1 LSASGRLAAG
11 GSPAERRWVLWF
23 GLLVM
28 ILTSFPYV
36 LGYARQGEIWQ
47 FTGFVFGVEDGNSY
61 IAKMI
66 SGSYGAWL
74 FKTPY
79 TTSIQR
85 GVIAFLPY
93 LALGKLAFDGGI
105 HEQLVVLYHIFRI
118 GGGMLAVLATY
129 DFLSI
134 IITNIGLRRIG
145 LVLCILGGG
154 LGWLGIILGSKSMP
168 LEFYSPET
176 FGFLSLFGIPHLSL
190 ARATFLWSLVIYLR
204 FVSSGDPS
212 WWRQSIRLGLL
223 WLATAVAQPI
233 TALVLGIL
241 IGLHCLAT
249 GLWQILRKMPL
260 TLRGAR
266 KKYVTPSPANS
277 GVDFVRDLDSS
288 VTTLPRNDVP
298 NKGELEKGLRKW
310 LGIVLMVFVSFFIPA
325 PFLLY
330 NYFSFSTDPFL
341 RTWTAQNLILSPEP
355 AQYLLA
361 YGLVLP
367 FAIAGIF
374 QLLRRDAWMGMFFTA
389 WMLALPLLA
398 YAPFNLQRR
407 LLEGAWI
414 GLVALA
420 VAGMEGWREAAL
432 SSSNTWIKARYSS
445 RWILLLAFPTTIM
458 LIVGGLLATWRP
470 SMPVFRLNDEIQAFA
485 YLRQSASPG
494 EVILASFDTSNALP
508 AWAPLRV
515 VIGHGPESV
524 ALTNLR
530 PQVEAVYSSGWSAD
544 KRKQFFNEYDV
555 RYVIWGPMERK
566 LGEWDPG
573 IASYLKKAF
582 EVGEFQIFEVIPT
595 LPF

>member
-1 LSASGRLAAG
+1 MSAPGRLASG
-11 GSPAERRWVLWF
+11 VPPAEQRWVLWF

-28 ILTSFPYV
+28 ILTSIPYV
-36 LGYARQGEIWQ
+36 LGYARQGETWQ

-79 TTSIQR
+79 TTNFQR

-93 LALGKLAFDGGI
+93 LALGKLAFDRGI
-105 HEQLVVLYHIFRI
+105 HEQIVVLYHIFRI
-118 GGGMLAVLATY
+118 GAGMLAILATY

-134 IITNIGLRRIG
+134 LITNIGLRRIG
-145 LVLCILGGG
+145 LALCILGGG
-154 LGWLGIILGSKSMP
+154 LGWVGIILGSKSMP

-176 FGFLSLFGIPHLSL
+176 FGFLSIFGIPHLAL

-204 FVSSGDPS
+204 FVTSGDPS
-212 WWRQSIRLGLL
+212 WWRQSIRLGLF

-233 TALVLGIL
+233 TALILGIL

-249 GLWQILRKMPL
+249 GLWQMFRK
-260 TLRGAR
+260 
-266 KKYVTPSPANS
+266 
-277 GVDFVRDLDSS
+277 RDEM
-288 VTTLPRNDVP
+288 V
-298 NKGELEKGLRKW
+298 EGLRRW
-310 LGIVLMVFVSFFIPA
+310 RGIVLMVFVSFLIPA

-330 NYFSFSTDPFL
+330 NYLSFTYDPFL
-341 RTWTAQNLILSPEP
+341 RLWTAQNLIPSPEP

-367 FAIAGIF
+367 FAIAGVY
-374 QLLRRDAWMGMFFTA
+374 QLLRRDAWIGLFFTA
-389 WMLALPLLA
+389 WILALPLLA
-398 YAPFNLQRR
+398 YTPFNLQRR
-407 LLEGAWI
+407 LLEGAWV

-420 VAGMEGWREAAL
+420 VARLEGWREGAL
-432 SSSNTWIKARYSS
+432 SSSNTWTEARYSS

-458 LIVGGLLATWRP
+458 LIFGGLLATWHP
-470 SMPVFRLNDEIQAFA
+470 SMPVFRLKDEIQAFG
-485 YLRQSASPG
+485 YLQQSASPG
-494 EVILASFDTSNALP
+494 DVILASFDTSNALP

-524 ALTNLR
+524 GLTNLR
-530 PQVEAVYSSGWSAD
+530 PKVEAVYSSGWSAD
-544 KRKQFFNEYDV
+544 ERKQFLDEHHV
-555 RYVIWGPMERK
+555 RYVIWGPLERK
-566 LGEWDPG
+566 LGEWDPES
-573 IASYLKKAF
+573 ASYLKKAF
-582 EVGEFQIFEVIPT
+582 EVGEFQIFEVVPT